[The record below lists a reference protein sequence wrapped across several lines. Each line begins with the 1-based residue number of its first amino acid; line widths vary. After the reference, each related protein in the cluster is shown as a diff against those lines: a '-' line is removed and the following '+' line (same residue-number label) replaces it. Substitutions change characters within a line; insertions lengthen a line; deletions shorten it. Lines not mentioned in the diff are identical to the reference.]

1 MLTLP
6 DAIVAL
12 LVPFATLF
20 TSPTWRKAQLLL
32 VGAILTPGQR
42 TVAAA
47 LRVMGRRDQRDYAR
61 YHEVLNRAVW
71 SSRQAARIL
80 LVLLL
85 QHLDGGDG
93 PLIFGI
99 DETLERRRGAKIRAR
114 AIYRDPVRSSRSQVV
129 KASGLRWISL
139 MWLGHVPWA
148 GRHWALPV
156 LTVLAPST
164 RYYQQQ
170 GRQHKKLT
178 DWARQMVMQLRR
190 WLPHRPL
197 VLVGDN
203 SYAVLDLLHCCQSL
217 REPVTLIARLRLDA
231 ALYAPAPPRQPGQN
245 GRPPLKG
252 PRRPPLKVFLEQTD
266 VTWASAEVAWYD
278 GITRAVE
285 LTSQTAVWYRSG
297 KPPVLI
303 RWVLIRDPQGSFATQ
318 ALLCTDPAA
327 DPTQILEWFVL
338 RWQLEVTFHE
348 VRTHL
353 GVETQLRASGPMVR
367 ARIRVDGGLAA
378 VCRRFWGD
386 DVGLQWLW
394 SRVGRMAGHRP
405 MRAVQRARL
414 WAITCTASQAAFGPH
429 HARPTG
435 TLLLDHPGRPRVAET
450 APHDPAQGRLVR
462 LTVADLRG
470 CHRPGASPPVAG
482 VGRFLTVGR

>member
-6 DAIVAL
+6 NAIVA
-12 LVPFATLF
+12 VVGPFATLF
-20 TSPTWRKAQLLL
+20 TNPTWRKAQVLLI
-32 VGAILTPGQR
+32 GAILTPGQR

-47 LRVMGRRDQRDYAR
+47 LRVMGLSDDQNYAR

-71 SSRQAARIL
+71 SSREAARIL

-85 QHLDGGDG
+85 QHLDRGDG
-93 PLIFGI
+93 PLVFGI
-99 DETLERRRGAKIRAR
+99 DETLERRRGAKIKGRG
-114 AIYRDPVRSSRSQVV
+114 IYRDAVRSSRQQLV

-170 GRQHKKLT
+170 GRRHKKLT

-190 WLPHRPL
+190 WLPQRPL

-231 ALYAPAPPRQPGQN
+231 ALYAPAPPRQPGQQ

-252 PRRPPLKVFLEQTD
+252 ARRPALKALLDQPQ
-266 VTWASAEVAWYD
+266 VTWASVAVAWYN
-278 GITRAVE
+278 GATRTVE

-297 KPPVLI
+297 KSPVLI
-303 RWVLIRDPQGSFATQ
+303 RWVLIRAQTPRAPSPPRLCCVPTPRRTRPRSWNGLSCAGNWKLPRIKYGAGSFRR
-318 ALLCTDPAA
+318 CG
-327 DPTQILEWFVL
+327 PTWAW
-338 RWQLEVTFHE
+338 RPS
-348 VRTHL
+348 
-353 GVETQLRASGPMVR
+353 ASGPTWPLPAPR
-367 ARIRVDGGLAA
+367 LS
-378 VCRRFWGD
+378 CWG
-386 DVGLQWLW
+386 
-394 SRVGRMAGHRP
+394 SSP
-405 MRAVQRARL
+405 
-414 WAITCTASQAAFGPH
+414 GPPWP
-429 HARPTG
+429 PTRCKND
-435 TLLLDHPGRPRVAET
+435 TL
-450 APHDPAQGRLVR
+450 
-462 LTVADLRG
+462 
-470 CHRPGASPPVAG
+470 
-482 VGRFLTVGR
+482 

>member
-6 DAIVAL
+6 DAIVSL
-12 LVPFATLF
+12 LIPFATLF
-20 TSPTWRKAQLLL
+20 TSPTWRKAQVLL

-42 TVAAA
+42 TVVAA
-47 LRVMGRRDQRDYAR
+47 LRVMGLSDDQNYAR

-71 SSRQAARIL
+71 SSREVARVL
-80 LVLLL
+80 LALLL
-85 QHLDGGDG
+85 QQLDRGDG

-99 DETLERRRGAKIRAR
+99 DETLERRRGAKIKAR
-114 AIYRDPVRSSRSQVV
+114 AIYRDPVRSSRQQLV

-148 GRHWALPV
+148 GRHWALPA

-164 RYYQQQ
+164 RYYQQR
-170 GRQHKKLT
+170 GRRHKKLT

-190 WLPHRPL
+190 WLPQRPL

-231 ALYAPAPPRQPGQN
+231 ALYAPAPARQPGQN

-252 PRRPPLKVFLEQTD
+252 ARRPPLKALLDQPQA
-266 VTWASAEVAWYD
+266 TWASVAVAWYD
-278 GITRAVE
+278 GATRTVE

-318 ALLCTDPAA
+318 SLLCTDPSA

-338 RWQLEVTFHE
+338 RWQLEVAFRE

-353 GVETQLRASGPMVR
+353 GVETQPLATRLDRVGQWSDLAIARTTPVLLGLFSWTALAAHGLQKQRPMTQRRAAWYDKPAPTFVDAIALVRRQLWLASESFSLSAASPRLCTIRQRKRGRRSSCRILRA
-367 ARIRVDGGLAA
+367 
-378 VCRRFWGD
+378 
-386 DVGLQWLW
+386 
-394 SRVGRMAGHRP
+394 
-405 MRAVQRARL
+405 
-414 WAITCTASQAAFGPH
+414 
-429 HARPTG
+429 
-435 TLLLDHPGRPRVAET
+435 
-450 APHDPAQGRLVR
+450 
-462 LTVADLRG
+462 
-470 CHRPGASPPVAG
+470 G
-482 VGRFLTVGR
+482 VL

>member
-6 DAIVAL
+6 DAILPL

-20 TSPTWRKAQLLL
+20 SNPTWRKAQVLL

-47 LRVMGRRDQRDYAR
+47 LRVMGRSDHRDYAR

-71 SSRQAARIL
+71 SSRAAAGIL

-85 QHLDGGDG
+85 QYLDQGNG
-93 PLIFGI
+93 PLVFGI
-99 DETLERRRGAKIRAR
+99 DETLERRRGPKIKSLG
-114 AIYRDPVRSSRSQVV
+114 IYRDAVRSSRSQLV

-170 GRQHKKLT
+170 GRRHKKLT
-178 DWARQMVMQLRR
+178 DRARQIVMQLRR
-190 WLPHRPL
+190 WLPQRPL

-203 SYAVLDLLHCCQSL
+203 GYAVLDLLHCCQSL

-231 ALYAPAPPRQPGQN
+231 ALYAPAPARQPGQN

-252 PRRPPLKVFLEQTD
+252 ARRPSLKALLDQPQ
-266 VTWASAEVAWYD
+266 VTWTSAAVAWYD
-278 GITRAVE
+278 GTTRTVE

-303 RWVLIRDPQGSFATQ
+303 RWVLIRDPQGAFATR
-318 ALLCTDPAA
+318 LCCVPIPRRTRPRSWNGLSCAGNWRSPFRRCG
-327 DPTQILEWFVL
+327 PTWAWRPSV
-338 RWQLEVTFHE
+338 
-348 VRTHL
+348 
-353 GVETQLRASGPMVR
+353 SGPTGPLPAPR
-367 ARIRVDGGLAA
+367 PS
-378 VCRRFWGD
+378 CWGSSP
-386 DVGLQWLW
+386 GSPW
-394 SRVGRMAGHRP
+394 P
-405 MRAVQRARL
+405 
-414 WAITCTASQAAFGPH
+414 
-429 HARPTG
+429 PTRCKND
-435 TLLLDHPGRPRVAET
+435 TL
-450 APHDPAQGRLVR
+450 
-462 LTVADLRG
+462 
-470 CHRPGASPPVAG
+470 
-482 VGRFLTVGR
+482 

>member
-6 DAIVAL
+6 NAIVSIL
-12 LVPFATLF
+12 IPFATLF
-20 TSPTWRKAQLLL
+20 TNPTWRKAQVLL

-47 LRVMGRRDQRDYAR
+47 LRVMGRSDHRDYAR

-71 SSRQAARIL
+71 SPRAAARIL

-93 PLIFGI
+93 PLVFGI
-99 DETLERRRGAKIRAR
+99 DETLERRRGAKIKGRG
-114 AIYRDPVRSSRSQVV
+114 IYRDAVRSSRQQLV

-170 GRQHKKLT
+170 GRRHKKLT

-190 WLPHRPL
+190 WLPQRPL
-197 VLVGDN
+197 ALVGDN

-231 ALYAPAPPRQPGQN
+231 ALYAPAPPRQPGQQ

-252 PRRPPLKVFLEQTD
+252 PRRPALKTILDQPQA
-266 VTWASAEVAWYD
+266 TWASVAVAWYD
-278 GITRAVE
+278 GATRTVE

-297 KPPVLI
+297 KSPVLI

-338 RWQLEVTFHE
+338 RWQLEVTPYQVRGRLFQE

-353 GVETQLRASGPMVR
+353 GVETQRQWSDLAI
-367 ARIRVDGGLAA
+367 ARTTPVLLGLFSWTTLAA
-378 VCRRFWGD
+378 HALQKQHPMTQRKAAWYDKPSPTFVDAIALVRRH
-386 DVGLQWLW
+386 LWLE
-394 SRVGRMAGHRP
+394 SEGFSTSATDP
-405 MRAVQRARL
+405 DTQEL
-414 WAITCTASQAAFGPH
+414 P
-429 HARPTG
+429 
-435 TLLLDHPGRPRVAET
+435 VALY
-450 APHDPAQGRLVR
+450 HRLVDS
-462 LTVADLRG
+462 LAY
-470 CHRPGASPPVAG
+470 AA
-482 VGRFLTVGR
+482 